1 MPGARIVSLSLFLPS
16 DYRGPLQTD
25 FHASAACIR
34 ADASWREGHAI
45 PARAHPDGETEREGA
60 CDGEHGGQGN
70 GRVIG
75 GGKRPREGA
84 DEQKHPGNGEPGAT
98 EAKMSRSVASA
109 EERPRD
115 QWGAGGSGARVFAG
129 GAGASVTD
137 VGGDNAVRSGAGA
150 GSAVASLFTFKKPVG
165 APDVAA
171 FLAGQGAGATPLGAS
186 SAAVPAATA
195 LSGAPTSF
203 QKPASV
209 ADPAKAASLAGLGGA
224 VGGSLLT
231 FAKPV
236 GRLDAAMFGMF
247 GVTGATGARQKMRGL
262 SKCGW
267 QLAPPRRG
275 WGSVRVG
282 SGPGMVLI
290 TCDGVNARDIA

>member
-1 MPGARIVSLSLFLPS
+1 M
-16 DYRGPLQTD
+16 
-25 FHASAACIR
+25 
-34 ADASWREGHAI
+34 
-45 PARAHPDGETEREGA
+45 
-60 CDGEHGGQGN
+60 
-70 GRVIG
+70 
-75 GGKRPREGA
+75 
-84 DEQKHPGNGEPGAT
+84 
-98 EAKMSRSVASA
+98 
-109 EERPRD
+109 
-115 QWGAGGSGARVFAG
+115 FAG

-282 SGPGMVLI
+282 SGPGMVLM
-290 TCDGVNARDIA
+290 TYDGVNARDIA